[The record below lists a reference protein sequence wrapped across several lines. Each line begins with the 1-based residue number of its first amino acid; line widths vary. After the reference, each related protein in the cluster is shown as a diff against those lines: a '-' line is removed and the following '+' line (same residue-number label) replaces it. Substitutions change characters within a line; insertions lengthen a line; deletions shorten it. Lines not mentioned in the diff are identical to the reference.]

1 MYEIEL
7 KAHVYNRE
15 NTVNHLESLAKFD
28 SKIIKNDTYY
38 SLKTQKLINNKD
50 HISIRIRKEY
60 IQSSGT
66 DKSEILVTYKKKE
79 IRTNEFGTS
88 IEVNEE
94 NECTLSDSSPLEK
107 FLIDAGAY
115 IQLKKEKITL
125 RYTLQTDYGQ
135 ANLELCTVPPLGD
148 FLEIEILSQSND
160 NQTVEKIQNEIK
172 KIIQKCGISLDC
184 IEPKYYSEML
194 NQHS

>member
-7 KAHVYNRE
+7 KAHVYDRE
-15 NTVNHLESLAKFD
+15 KTISYLESLAKFD

-60 IQSSGT
+60 IQFSGT

-79 IRTNEFGTS
+79 IRTNEYGTS

-94 NECTLSDSSPLEK
+94 NECTVSDSSPLEK
-107 FLIDAGAY
+107 FLIDAGAV

-148 FLEIEILSQSND
+148 FLEIEILSDNND

-172 KIIQKCGISLDC
+172 NLIQKCGISLDC

>member
-15 NTVNHLESLAKFD
+15 KTISHLESLAEFD

-50 HISIRIRKEY
+50 HISIRIRKET
-60 IQSSGT
+60 IKNSGT
-66 DKSEILVTYKKKE
+66 NKSETLITYKKKE

-94 NECTLSDSSPLEK
+94 NECTVSDSSPVEK
-107 FLIDAGAY
+107 FLIDAGAV

-148 FLEIEILSQSND
+148 FLEIEILSDNND

-172 KIIQKCGISLDC
+172 NLIQKCGISLDC

>member
-7 KAHVYNRE
+7 KAHVYDRE
-15 NTVNHLESLAKFD
+15 KTISHLESLAEFD

-50 HISIRIRKEY
+50 HVSIRIRKET
-60 IQSSGT
+60 IKNSGT
-66 DKSEILVTYKKKE
+66 NKSETLITYKKKE

-88 IEVNEE
+88 VEVNEE
-94 NECTLSDSSPLEK
+94 NECTISDSSPLEK
-107 FLIDAGAY
+107 FLIDAGAV
-115 IQLKKEKITL
+115 IQLRKEKITL

-148 FLEIEILSQSND
+148 FLEIEILSDNND

-172 KIIQKCGISLDC
+172 KIIQKCAISLDC

-194 NQHS
+194 NRHS

>member
-79 IRTNEFGTS
+79 IRTNEYGTS

-94 NECTLSDSSPLEK
+94 NECTVSDSPPLEK

>member
-7 KAHVYNRE
+7 KAHVYDRE
-15 NTVNHLESLAKFD
+15 KTISHLESLAKFD

-60 IQSSGT
+60 IQSSDT

-94 NECTLSDSSPLEK
+94 NECTVSDSSPLEK

-160 NQTVEKIQNEIK
+160 NQTVEKIQDEIK
-172 KIIQKCGISLDC
+172 NLIQKCGISLDC

>member
-7 KAHVYNRE
+7 KAHVYDRE
-15 NTVNHLESLAKFD
+15 KTISYLESLAKFD

-60 IQSSGT
+60 IQFSGT

-79 IRTNEFGTS
+79 IRTNEYGTS

-94 NECTLSDSSPLEK
+94 NECTVSDSSPLEK
-107 FLIDAGAY
+107 FLIDAGAV

-125 RYTLQTDYGQ
+125 RYTLQTHYGQ

-148 FLEIEILSQSND
+148 FLEIEILSDNND

-172 KIIQKCGISLDC
+172 NLIQKCGISLDC